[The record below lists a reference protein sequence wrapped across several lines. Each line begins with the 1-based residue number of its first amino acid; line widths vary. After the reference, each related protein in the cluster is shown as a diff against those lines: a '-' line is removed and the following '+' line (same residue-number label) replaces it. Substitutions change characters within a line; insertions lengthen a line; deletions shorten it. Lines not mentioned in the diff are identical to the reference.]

1 MNKVKNRK
9 SILIGIYVA
18 ITSALLFGLTPA
30 FVKMA
35 YSGGS
40 NAISMTFICSLL
52 ALPILYVLMKRK
64 KISVRL
70 SRSEVL
76 PVVTICF
83 FGNFG
88 TTITL
93 YSSYSYINVGTA
105 TVLHYVFP
113 VIVTLINVLIFHEKF
128 RWWKMVALTLGVG
141 GVLTF
146 MGYSGQNNFLGILL
160 AAGSGF
166 LYAGLLLGMEHS
178 VLRNFHYFK
187 MSFYSCLISA
197 AAAFVYGT
205 FSGNLMLNITPLAW
219 GYSIVVSL
227 LISVC
232 AMPLL
237 KLAVEKCGATTTSTI
252 SLVEPISGVVF
263 GSILLNERLTFANI
277 IGSVLILMEVITV
290 TLFSGRRKRSL

>member
-1 MNKVKNRK
+1 MNKVRNRK

-40 NAISMTFICSLL
+40 NAISMTFIRSLF
-52 ALPILYVLMKRK
+52 ALPILYTLMKRK

-70 SRSEVL
+70 SHSEVL

-88 TTITL
+88 TTISL
-93 YSSYSYINVGTA
+93 YSSYSYINVGIA
-105 TVLHYVFP
+105 TVLHYIFP
-113 VIVTLINVLIFHEKF
+113 VIVTLINVFIFHEKF
-128 RWWKMVALTLGVG
+128 KWWKMVALTLGVG

-146 MGYSGQNNFLGILL
+146 MGYSRQNNSLGILL

-178 VLRNFHYFK
+178 VLRDFHYFK

-197 AAAFVYGT
+197 AAAFIYGT
-205 FSGNLMLNITPLAW
+205 FSGNFVLNITPIAW
-219 GYSIVVSL
+219 GYSIIVSL
-227 LISVC
+227 LVSVC

-237 KLAVEKCGATTTSTI
+237 KLAVAKCGATTTSTI

-263 GSILLNERLTFANI
+263 GSILLNERLTSANI
-277 IGSVLILMEVITV
+277 LGSVLILLEVVTV
-290 TLFSGRRKRSL
+290 TLFSAPEKNK